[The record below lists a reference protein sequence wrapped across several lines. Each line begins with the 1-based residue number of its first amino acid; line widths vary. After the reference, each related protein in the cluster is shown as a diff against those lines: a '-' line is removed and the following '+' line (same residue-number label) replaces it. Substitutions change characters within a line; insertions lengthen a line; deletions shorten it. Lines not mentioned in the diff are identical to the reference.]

1 MSRHIFVDDEAIARK
16 SGVRRRVHAAAKI
29 DRPVIVGDQ
38 PWEREDDDRR
48 VYVYGTV
55 LGDDAGGYR
64 MWYNH
69 ASGHV
74 LHATSG
80 DGLHWEKPHLGLV
93 EHDGSRD
100 NNILPVRLHSPSVI
114 HAPADPDPDARYK
127 MLGCGI
133 DGVRGY
139 RVAHSGDGKS
149 WRFYDRNPVLAGSD
163 TCTLAH
169 DAKTASQLAFH
180 KLTHGYRGHRRRL
193 VYLAASAD
201 MQRWT
206 EPVLAMAPDE
216 IDDEMVRAEG
226 GICSQFY
233 NMSAFAYGDQ
243 WLGLVTH
250 FRYARPTDGSGWKQS
265 PHDGPIDVQMVHSRD
280 GRTWNRCEDRS
291 PVIANGPHPYD
302 AGCILGVAN
311 APVISD
317 DKMWI
322 YYTAITTTHGGSL
335 PVKEVTI
342 ARASWRIDGW
352 VSLEA
357 GSAGGVV
364 ETVPVHPDGEVLWLN
379 ADAAGGDVRV
389 EVLDV
394 NGAGIPG
401 YGASDCLPVHGDH
414 PRTAV
419 RWRDHE
425 TLPPAPIALRFHLQN
440 ARIFGWWAS

>member
-1 MSRHIFVDDEAIARK
+1 MSRHIFVDDEAIARR
-16 SGVRRRVHAAAKI
+16 SGVTRRAHPAAKL
-29 DRPVIVGDQ
+29 DRPVIVGDR
-38 PWEREDDDRR
+38 PWERKDDDRR
-48 VYVYGTV
+48 VYLYGTV
-55 LGDDAGGYR
+55 LHDGAGGYR

-93 EHDGSRD
+93 EYDGSRD

-114 HAPADPDPDARYK
+114 HDPADDDADARYK
-127 MLGCGI
+127 MLGSGF

-139 RVAHSGDGKS
+139 RVAHSGDGTS
-149 WRFYDRNPVLAGSD
+149 WRLYDRNPVLDGSD

-169 DAKTASQLAFH
+169 DVKTASQLAFH
-180 KLTHGYRGHRRRL
+180 KLTHEYRGHRRRL

-206 EPVLAMAPDE
+206 EPVLVMAPDE
-216 IDDEMVRAEG
+216 IDDETVRAEG

-233 NMSAFAYGDQ
+233 NMSAFAYGAQ

-250 FRYARPTDGSGWKQS
+250 FRYARSTDSSGLKQS
-265 PHDGPIDVQMVHSRD
+265 PHDGPIDVQLVHSRD
-280 GRTWNRCEDRS
+280 GREWSRCEDRS

-317 DKMWI
+317 DEMWI

-357 GSAGGVV
+357 GSAGGFV
-364 ETVPVHPDGEVLWLN
+364 ETVPVNPDGEVLWLN

-389 EVLDV
+389 EVLDG

-401 YGASDCLPVHGDH
+401 YGASDCLSVHGDH

-440 ARIFGWWAS
+440 ARIFSWWAA